1 MLDPV
6 EEDIIQSSLQN
17 TEEMDREEDRMELQ
31 TQLVSESQDFG
42 NSLSYQYGE
51 QWGITEDVSTLD
63 DILSL
68 SW

>member
-1 MLDPV
+1 MLDPA

-31 TQLVSESQDFG
+31 TQLVSESQDLG

>member
-1 MLDPV
+1 MLDSA
-6 EEDIIQSSLQN
+6 EEDTIQSGLEN
-17 TEEMDREEDRMELQ
+17 TEEMDGEEDRMELQ
-31 TQLVSESQDFG
+31 MQLLPENHDPG
-42 NSLSYQYGE
+42 NSSSYQYGE